1 MTRVAVYLRVSTA
14 MQSVASQRLD
24 LINHAAA
31 RGWQIV
37 EEYTDVGISGARER
51 RPSLD
56 RLMADARRRLFDVVL
71 VWRFDRFARNTR
83 FLLESLQTFR
93 ALGVDFVSYQEALD
107 TSTPMGEAMF
117 SFLAALTKLEK
128 DIIAERVRAGLR
140 AAVARGA
147 KLGRPRLEIDNHAL
161 ESVMRQGL
169 PVRAAARVLGISPS
183 SYVRLLH
190 AHVDG
195 SAVETH
201 REEAVA

>member
-147 KLGRPRLEIDNHAL
+147 KLGRPRLHIDTRQL
-161 ESVMRQGL
+161 EAVIRQEL
-169 PVRAAARVLGISPS
+169 PVRAAARVLGVSPS
-183 SYVRLLH
+183 SYVRMLH

-195 SAVETH
+195 SAREAH
-201 REEAVA
+201 REAVA

>member
-147 KLGRPRLEIDNHAL
+147 KLGRPRLHIDTRQL
-161 ESVMRQGL
+161 EAVIRQEL
-169 PVRAAARVLGISPS
+169 PVRAAARVLGISAS
-183 SYVRLLH
+183 SYARLIH
-190 AHVDG
+190 ARAEG

-201 REEAVA
+201 REEAFA

>member
-147 KLGRPRLEIDNHAL
+147 KLGRPRLHIDTRQL
-161 ESVMRQGL
+161 EAVIRQEL
-169 PVRAAARVLGISPS
+169 PVRAAARVLGVSPS
-183 SYVRLLH
+183 SYVRMLH
-190 AHVDG
+190 ARADG
-195 SAVETH
+195 STAET
-201 REEAVA
+201 RRQEAVA